1 MVLELKDVSMQFCTK
16 EGNLEVLD
24 KINFSIYEGEIV
36 ALVGPSGS
44 GKTTALNIIAG
55 LLKPTSGEVKAKG
68 DIGYMFQRDNL
79 LEWRTIYKN
88 VILGLEIQKKLTPEN
103 IEKVIR
109 MLKTY
114 GLWEFRNNHPSE
126 LSGGMRQRVALI
138 RTLATGPELLLLDE
152 PFASLDYQTKL
163 LVSEDIYKI
172 IKKEK
177 KSTIIV
183 THDLS
188 EAISMSDRIIIL
200 TDRPAKVMKIYEIK
214 LSLDEE
220 KTPLTARKS
229 PDFRIYFDMLWRDLN
244 EKMPK
249 QTV

>member
-1 MVLELKDVSMQFCTK
+1 VVLELKDVSMQFCTK
-16 EGNLEVLD
+16 EGYLEVLD
-24 KINFSIYEGEIV
+24 KINFSIEEGEIV

-44 GKTTALNIIAG
+44 GKTTALNLIAG
-55 LLKPTSGEVKAKG
+55 LLKPTSGDVIVKG

-103 IEKVIR
+103 IEKVKR
-109 MLKTY
+109 MLKAY

-163 LVSEDIYKI
+163 LVSEDIFKI

-177 KSTIIV
+177 KTTIIV

-200 TDRPAKVMKIYEIK
+200 TNRPAKVMKIHEIN

-220 KTPLTARKS
+220 RTPLTARKS
-229 PDFRIYFDMLWRDLN
+229 ADFRIYFDMLWRELN
-244 EKMPK
+244 EIMPK
-249 QTV
+249 QRL

>member
-1 MVLELKDVSMQFCTK
+1 
-16 EGNLEVLD
+16 
-24 KINFSIYEGEIV
+24 
-36 ALVGPSGS
+36 
-44 GKTTALNIIAG
+44 
-55 LLKPTSGEVKAKG
+55 
-68 DIGYMFQRDNL
+68 
-79 LEWRTIYKN
+79 
-88 VILGLEIQKKLTPEN
+88 
-103 IEKVIR
+103 
-109 MLKTY
+109 
-114 GLWEFRNNHPSE
+114 
-126 LSGGMRQRVALI
+126 MRQRVALI

-200 TDRPAKVMKIYEIK
+200 TDRPARVMNIYEIE
-214 LSLDEE
+214 LTLDEE
-220 KTPLTARKS
+220 RTPLTARKS
-229 PDFRIYFDMLWRDLN
+229 PDFRIYFEKLWRDLN

-249 QTV
+249 QGI